1 MNSDQTVNEQHR
13 QQLTNLRLEIEQRK
27 DKEKMFELERLRLEK
42 DKLVQEIETKAKL
55 QVSSSDIL
63 IAESPII
70 CLISL
75 LAANFN

>member
-70 CLISL
+70 CLINC